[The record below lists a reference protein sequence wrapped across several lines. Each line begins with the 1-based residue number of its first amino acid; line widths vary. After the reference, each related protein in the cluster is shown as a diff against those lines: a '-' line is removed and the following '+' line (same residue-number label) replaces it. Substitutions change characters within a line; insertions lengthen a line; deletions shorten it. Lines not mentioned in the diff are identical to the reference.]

1 MAPLISFESE
11 KVKIYSK
18 KVFHIYLAVTASLLL
33 YTLTILVFQGKGGF
47 QTIFQKGP
55 ISDVPM
61 TLFYAVSAWLLFG
74 SVLVIL
80 RKKDLTKENL
90 IVYSAFF
97 INAFLYLNVL
107 REKISY
113 GDFWDYIN
121 AAANFSAGE
130 PIHQRYLYPPFWAT
144 ILQPFLPLGRD
155 SMTVLLKA
163 VNYASLLLFFVL
175 LYRVCRRF
183 GMSKTFSALAVFV
196 LTVVN
201 TPILRTL
208 GYVQVNIHV
217 LNLIL
222 LSLLFSRKY
231 IYLSALALSLA
242 VHIKIT
248 PVLLILPFLLI
259 KDWKWLRWFV
269 FNMGGIVL
277 FTSLMNDIG
286 YYFNLYFL
294 KNVSTVMNASGTI
307 AYRDSSIE
315 SFLRATFLNL
325 NLNLDAAKYA
335 AYGLKIG
342 LLLLTL
348 WILNK
353 IIKNRT
359 FFQGE
364 KRMEVI
370 YNGYVVLIV
379 LMTMLSPIVWVHH
392 LVFLIF
398 PFLIFLKKLTR
409 VEEYFFF
416 AVSYFAIFL
425 MPTFNFYPFSYLRLV
440 GVALCF
446 VLLWGFSKKTTSLPI
461 GREA

>member
-1 MAPLISFESE
+1 MPVPAFDSE
-11 KVKIYSK
+11 KIKFYSK
-18 KVFHIYLAVTASLLL
+18 KTFHVYLAVTASFLL
-33 YTLTILVFQGKGGF
+33 YILAILIFLGKGGF
-47 QTIFQKGP
+47 RTIFQRGP

-61 TLFYAVSAWLLFG
+61 TLFYTVSAWLLFG
-74 SVLVIL
+74 SVLVL
-80 RKKDLTKENL
+80 LQKKDLTRDNL
-90 IVYSAFF
+90 IVYSAFY

-107 REKISY
+107 REKITY

-130 PIHQRYLYPPFWAT
+130 PVNQRYLYPPFWAS
-144 ILQPFLPLGRD
+144 ILQPFLPLGRE
-155 SMTVLLKA
+155 SMTVILKA
-163 VNYASLLLFFVL
+163 ANYASLLLFFVL

-183 GMSKTFSALAVFV
+183 EMSKTLSALAVFV

-217 LNLIL
+217 INLIL
-222 LSLLFSRKY
+222 LSLLFAKKHVF
-231 IYLSALALSLA
+231 LSALALSLA

-248 PVLLILPFLLI
+248 PVLLVLPFLLI

-277 FTSLMNDIG
+277 FTSLMNDIR
-286 YYFNLYFL
+286 YYFDLYFL

-315 SFLRATFLNL
+315 SFLRATFYNL
-325 NLNLDAAKYA
+325 NLNLDIAKYT
-335 AYGLKIG
+335 AYILKIG

-348 WILNK
+348 WILKK

-364 KRMEVI
+364 KRLEVI
-370 YNGYVVLIV
+370 YNGYVVLLI

-398 PFLIFLKKLTR
+398 PSLIFLKRLTR
-409 VEEYFFF
+409 ADEYSIF
-416 AVSYFAIFL
+416 AVSYFTIFL
-425 MPTFNFYPFSYLRLV
+425 LPAFNFYPFSYLRLM
-440 GVALCF
+440 GVAFCF
-446 VLLWGFSKKTTSLPI
+446 ILLWKFSKKTPSPSM
-461 GREA
+461 GREP

>member
-1 MAPLISFESE
+1 MPLPVIDSD
-11 KVKIYSK
+11 KIKYYSK
-18 KVFHIYLAVTASLLL
+18 KTFHVYLAVTASLLVYIFAVL
-33 YTLTILVFQGKGGF
+33 IFFGKGGF
-47 QTIFQKGP
+47 RTIFQKGP
-55 ISDVPM
+55 ISDIPM
-61 TLFYAVSAWLLFG
+61 TLFYTAFAWLLFG
-74 SVLVIL
+74 FILVLL
-80 RKKDLTKENL
+80 QKKDLTKENL

-121 AAANFSAGE
+121 AAANFSAGD
-130 PIHQRYLYPPFWAT
+130 PINQRYLYPPFWASV
-144 ILQPFLPLGRD
+144 LQPFLPLGRD
-155 SMTVLLKA
+155 TMTVLLKS
-163 VNYASLLLFFVL
+163 VNYVSLLLFFVL

-183 GMSKTFSALAVFV
+183 GMSKTVSALAVFIF
-196 LTVVN
+196 TVVN

-217 LNLIL
+217 INLLL

-248 PVLLILPFLLI
+248 PVLLVLPFLLI

-269 FNMGGIVL
+269 INMGGIVL

-286 YYFNLYFL
+286 YYFDLYFF
-294 KNVSTVMNASGTI
+294 KNIKTVMNASGTI
-307 AYRDSSIE
+307 AFRDSSVE
-315 SFLRATFLNL
+315 SFLRAAFYNL
-325 NLNLDAAKYA
+325 NLNLDVAKGI
-335 AYGLKIG
+335 AYILKIG

-348 WILNK
+348 WILK
-353 IIKNRT
+353 KCIKRRI

-364 KRMEVI
+364 KRQEVI

-379 LMTMLSPIVWVHH
+379 LMTMISPIVWVHH

-398 PFLIFLKKLTR
+398 PFLIFLRRLKS
-409 VEEYFFF
+409 VDEYFFF
-416 AVSYFAIFL
+416 AVSYFLIFL
-425 MPTFNFYPFSYLRLV
+425 MPTFNFFPFSYLRLL
-440 GVALCF
+440 GVVFCF
-446 VLLWGFSKKTTSLPI
+446 VLLWSFSKKTISLSIESKP
-461 GREA
+461 